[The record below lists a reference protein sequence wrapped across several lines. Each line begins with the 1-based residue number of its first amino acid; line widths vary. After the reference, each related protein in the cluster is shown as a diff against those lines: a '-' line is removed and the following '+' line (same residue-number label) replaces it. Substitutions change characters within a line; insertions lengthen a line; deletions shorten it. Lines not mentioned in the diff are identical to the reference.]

1 MNIQLNDNGLHLK
14 FAPLTLTR
22 PVGNLRVGL
31 FTNDERWSFFLSEAE
46 ITYKTEEYLSEKY
59 PSAIKDV
66 VEVNASVIPNEDLI
80 AAIYHL

>member
-31 FTNDERWSFFLSEAE
+31 FTLMKDGAFFYQKLKS
-46 ITYKTEEYLSEKY
+46 L
-59 PSAIKDV
+59 IKLK
-66 VEVNASVIPNEDLI
+66 SI
-80 AAIYHL
+80 